1 MPDRLSPKR
10 SKNPFQPHVPAKMSA
25 KTLRPLIGR
34 RVLRSTLTKSK
45 GVWRTLQRAKLAVIT
60 ENR

>member
-1 MPDRLSPKR
+1 MPDTLSPKG
-10 SKNPFQPHVPAKMSA
+10 SKNPFQSHAPGKMSA

-34 RVLRSTLTKSK
+34 GVLRITLTKSK
-45 GVWRTLQRAKLAVIT
+45 EVWRTLQRANLAVIT

>member
-1 MPDRLSPKR
+1 MPDTLSSKG
-10 SKNPFQPHVPAKMSA
+10 SKNPFQPHVLGKMSA
-25 KTLRPLIGR
+25 KTLRPLLGW
-34 RVLRSTLTKSK
+34 RVLRITLTKSK